1 MRLYFIRHAQST
13 NNAIWESTGSEQGR
27 SDDPELSDLGQRQA
41 KLLAQ
46 HILETKTGLENGGFG
61 LTHLYASPMVR
72 AAHTASEISS
82 VTGLRLHLWEDWHE
96 TGGIWLDNAD
106 GERIGR
112 EGKNRAYLEQRFPGV
127 RLPESIGESG
137 WWSRPAEPE
146 TEVTARAERAW
157 KELLERHGGTSDRV
171 AIVSHG
177 HFYAHVM
184 AVIFGLE
191 LGHDIG
197 GVWWVKHNTAITRVD
212 HRDGEYINT
221 ALTYQNSVAHLPP
234 EMVS

>member
-13 NNAIWESTGSEQGR
+13 NNALFDNTGAEQGR

-46 HILETKTGLENGGFG
+46 HILETKSGLEPGGFG

-96 TGGIWLDNAD
+96 TGGIWLGNAN

-112 EGKNRAYLEQRFPGV
+112 EGKNRSYLEQRFAGV
-127 RLPESIGESG
+127 HVPESIGDAG
-137 WWSRPAEPE
+137 WWSRPFEPDDQ
-146 TEVTARAERAW
+146 VFVRAERAW
-157 KELLERHGGTSDRV
+157 NDFLERHGGTSDRV
-171 AIVSHG
+171 AVVSHG
-177 HFYAHVM
+177 TFFAYIMSV
-184 AVIFGLE
+184 VLKLE
-191 LGHDIG
+191 IG
-197 GVWWVKHNTAITRVD
+197 RGKAWLQKHNTAITRID
-212 HRDGEYINT
+212 HLENEFGST
-221 ALTYQNSVAHLPP
+221 VLVYQNQVSHLPADLI
-234 EMVS
+234 S

>member
-13 NNAIWESTGSEQGR
+13 NNALFDITGAEQGR

-41 KLLAQ
+41 KLLAL
-46 HILETKTGLENGGFG
+46 HILEMKSGLEPGGFG

-96 TGGIWLDNAD
+96 TGGIWLHDET

-112 EGKNRAYLEQRFPGV
+112 EGKNRPYLEQRFPGV
-127 RLPESIGESG
+127 NIPERIGETG

-146 TEVTARAERAW
+146 TEVTARAERVWQA
-157 KELLERHGGTSDRV
+157 LLERHGGTSDHV

-177 HFYAHVM
+177 HFFVHVM
-184 AVIFGLE
+184 AQIFDFEVGRGKAWLQ
-191 LGHDIG
+191 
-197 GVWWVKHNTAITRVD
+197 KHNTAITRID
-212 HRDGEYINT
+212 HLENEFESIV
-221 ALTYQNSVAHLPP
+221 LVYQNQVSHLPP
-234 EMVS
+234 ELIS

>member
-13 NNAIWESTGSEQGR
+13 NNALFDSTGAEQGR
-27 SDDPELSDLGQRQA
+27 SDDPELSNLGQRQA

-46 HILETKTGLENGGFG
+46 HILETKSGLEPGGFG

-112 EGKNRAYLEQRFPGV
+112 EGKNRSYLEQRFAGV
-127 RLPESIGESG
+127 HVPQSIGEAG

-146 TEVTARAERAW
+146 TEVTARAERVW
-157 KELLERHGGTSDRV
+157 KELLGRHGGTSDRV
-171 AIVSHG
+171 AVVSHG
-177 HFYAHVM
+177 HFYVHVM
-184 AVIFGLE
+184 ASIFALE
-191 LGHDIG
+191 VGRGKI
-197 GVWWVKHNTAITRVD
+197 WWQKHNTAITRID
-212 HRDGEYINT
+212 HLENQFEST
-221 ALTYQNSVAHLPP
+221 QLVYQNQVSHLPADLI
-234 EMVS
+234 S

>member
-13 NNAIWESTGSEQGR
+13 NNALFDSTGAEQGR

-46 HILETKTGLENGGFG
+46 HILETKSGLEPGGFG

-96 TGGIWLDNAD
+96 TGGIWLDNAN

-112 EGKNRAYLEQRFPGV
+112 EGKNRSYLEQRFAGV
-127 RLPESIGESG
+127 HVPERIGEAG

-146 TEVTARAERAW
+146 TEVTARAERVW

-171 AIVSHG
+171 AVVSHG
-177 HFYAHVM
+177 HFYVHVM
-184 AVIFGLE
+184 ASIFALE
-191 LGHDIG
+191 VGRGKI
-197 GVWWVKHNTAITRVD
+197 WWQKHNTAITRID
-212 HRDGEYINT
+212 HLENEFEST
-221 ALTYQNSVAHLPP
+221 LLAYQNQVSHLPADLI
-234 EMVS
+234 S

>member
-1 MRLYFIRHAQST
+1 MRLYFIRHAQSI
-13 NNAIWESTGSEQGR
+13 NNAIYASTGAEIGR
-27 SDDPELSDLGQRQA
+27 NDDPELSELGVSQA

-46 HILETKTGLENGGFG
+46 HILETKSGLEPGGFG

-96 TGGIWLDNAD
+96 TGGIWLHNET

-112 EGKNRAYLEQRFPGV
+112 EGKNRVYLEQRFTGV
-127 RLPESIGESG
+127 HVPENIGEAG
-137 WWSRPAEPE
+137 WWSRPFEPDDQIL
-146 TEVTARAERAW
+146 ARAERAW
-157 KELLERHGGTSDRV
+157 HDLRERHGGTLDRV

-177 HFYAHVM
+177 TFFAYMMSV
-184 AVIFGLE
+184 VFKLE
-191 LGHDIG
+191 IGHG
-197 GVWWVKHNTAITRVD
+197 KAWLQKHNTAITRID
-212 HRDGEYINT
+212 HLENEFEST
-221 ALTYQNSVAHLPP
+221 VMVYQNQVSHLPA